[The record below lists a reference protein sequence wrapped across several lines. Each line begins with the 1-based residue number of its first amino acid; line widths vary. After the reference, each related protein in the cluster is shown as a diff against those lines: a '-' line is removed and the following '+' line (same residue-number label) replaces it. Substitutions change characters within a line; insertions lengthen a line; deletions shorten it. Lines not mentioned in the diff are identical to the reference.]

1 MGIELLLPFIASVGI
16 TILLRR
22 LDKSNYKL
30 SQIKRFTGKVQD
42 ELNDIALEK
51 IQFVKD
57 AGIDLEIS
65 LKQTR
70 KLANDVHALN
80 EESRQ
85 LLDSIKTNR
94 DFLDS
99 VARDLKEVVQLS
111 SDIREESNAIQQG
124 LLRMESGKKEIQLLD
139 QKILD
144 LRSEAEAILEV
155 FTDKVN
161 LRSDELLQSLASKI
175 VELEELL
182 EIKNDKID
190 QGLNSIAANYRD
202 SLDAHSNS
210 LMRDSVGR
218 IEQLRSEI
226 SSLFETIRNK
236 EEDLDLRSEKL
247 QTVFLTISD
256 KLERLD
262 SRVEEKAE
270 AADRKLEEMARLAEK
285 SAQEKLDRILEQV
298 THSKEAFI
306 NGVKLEVDSIRRE
319 IEGMSLETMTRRDE
333 ILNETRRQ
341 AESINESIQFFQEKY
356 LEAENKLL
364 RQADARKSEL
374 LRQIDTFEEEFN
386 RISSNLRTDADGLKK
401 DISMGLREFH
411 SALDS
416 AREDAKEKTIHGIS
430 NLKEEFDLELSKLHS
445 ERSTL
450 IQQDLEAV
458 RQSIVTLDKQ
468 ISSRIKDVDSYL
480 GDLQSAMESSAGDL
494 MSQVEEKI
502 DLLSGTVD
510 EEVRKIDQRFENLSR
525 YWEEELGNIR
535 LNAQDQMGRLQEKLG
550 DVHVEGKGLL
560 EEFKNEY
567 AVQKDKIEE
576 FVSRY
581 KTNFQKEGDSVS
593 ERLGDSLRNIKEDG
607 NEILQTL
614 REEFSGTIDKME
626 QIVKKN
632 EKVLE
637 IHAEKIRNSVESNL
651 ENAGKDA
658 ERVLDRL
665 RDSAEDF
672 FEKQEEKIS
681 RLNGTID
688 AKISKQLTS
697 LMDKGQL
704 QLGQLEERISKYIL
718 DVKKNLEDSLKASR
732 KDSDDQMKGFQ
743 KQLQNQLREMEAA
756 SEEFLRSGKEEFK
769 GSMEEYRELQ
779 LDLKRDLEEIANAKK
794 NLIAEIQE
802 ESENLRSSV
811 EEITDKMEEL
821 GEKAELF
828 HKASEV
834 VDKTDS
840 YIQTMEELLSRA
852 DERTPLLNELEQ
864 KLDELQNL
872 KHSLVNETEDLKLR
886 LDSLASIKDSSDSL
900 RNEFEELQRRSSD
913 WEDTFTRLLEAGE
926 KALEMEETFGD
937 LTERLESLESVRG
950 EVKGLFEET
959 DAHKEAAK
967 GLTNKLYSLQNDVE
981 ILEAREKEIAE
992 TVRKTDDRIESLF
1005 RKKEEI
1011 RSVEAKFEKIE
1022 DLMVDLSERHKQI
1035 STLQHRMEDLK
1046 AGAIVVKED
1055 LEGLLGEA
1063 DDKFEKLSGFLD
1075 AVGAVTEG
1083 SPSSSKSKDSSK
1095 DHLIQRKKATVLN
1108 LYHNF
1113 QWPAETIAEKLNLE
1127 TGLVNTILQSE
1138 SVKKK

>member
-30 SQIKRFTGKVQD
+30 SQIKRFTGKIQD
-42 ELNDIALEK
+42 ELNGIALEK
-51 IQFVKD
+51 IGSVKD

-70 KLANDVHALN
+70 KLANEVHALN
-80 EESRQ
+80 DESRQ
-85 LLDSIKTNR
+85 LLESIKTNR

-139 QKILD
+139 QKISD
-144 LRSEAEAILEV
+144 LKSEAESILEV
-155 FTDKVN
+155 FSDKVD

-190 QGLNSIAANYRD
+190 QGLNSIAGNYRE
-202 SLDAHSNS
+202 SLETHSNS
-210 LMRDSVGR
+210 LMRESVGR

-247 QTVFLTISD
+247 QTVFLSVSD

-262 SRVEEKAE
+262 SRIEEKAE
-270 AADRKLEEMARLAEK
+270 AADRKLEEMAGLAEK
-285 SAQEKLDRILEQV
+285 SVQEKLDRILEQV
-298 THSKEAFI
+298 THSKEAFV

-386 RISSNLRTDADGLKK
+386 RISSNLRSDADDLKK
-401 DISMGLREFH
+401 DISMGFREFH
-411 SALDS
+411 ATLDA
-416 AREDAKEKTIHGIS
+416 AREDAKEKTIQGIVS
-430 NLKEEFDLELSKLHS
+430 LKGEFDLELSKLHS
-445 ERSTL
+445 ERSVS

-458 RQSIVTLDKQ
+458 RQSVVVLDKQ
-468 ISSRIKDVDSYL
+468 ISTRIKDVDSYL

-494 MSQVEEKI
+494 LSQVEDKI

-510 EEVRKIDQRFENLSR
+510 EEVRKIDQRFENLGR

-550 DVHVEGKGLL
+550 DVHIEGKNLL

-567 AVQKDKIEE
+567 SIQKDKIEE

-581 KTNFQKEGDSVS
+581 KANFQKEGDVVS
-593 ERLGDSLRNIKEDG
+593 DRLGESLRNIKEEG

-637 IHAEKIRNSVESNL
+637 IHAEKIRTGVESNL
-651 ENAGKDA
+651 ENAGRDA
-658 ERVLDRL
+658 ERVLERL

-718 DVKKNLEDSLKASR
+718 DVKKNLEESLKASR
-732 KDSDDQMKGFQ
+732 KDSDEQMKGFQ
-743 KQLQNQLREMEAA
+743 KQLQDQLREMETA
-756 SEEFLRSGKEEFK
+756 SEDFLRAGKKELD
-769 GSMEEYRELQ
+769 GSMDAYRKLQ
-779 LDLKRDLEEIANAKK
+779 LDLKRDLEEINNSKK

-802 ESENLRSSV
+802 ESEILRSSV
-811 EEITDKMEEL
+811 EDVTDKLAEL
-821 GEKAELF
+821 GEKTELF
-828 HKASEV
+828 YKASEI

-840 YIQTMEELLSRA
+840 YIRTMEELLSRA
-852 DERTPLLNELEQ
+852 DDQTPLLNELGE

-872 KHSLVNETEDLKLR
+872 KYSLVNETEDLKLR
-886 LDSLASIKDSSDSL
+886 LDSLSEIKESSDLL
-900 RNEFEELQRRSSD
+900 RKDFEELQRRSSD
-913 WEDTFTRLLEAGE
+913 WEDTFARLLEAGE

-937 LTERLESLESVRG
+937 LSARLETLESVRE
-950 EVKGLFEET
+950 EVKGLFDET

-967 GLTNKLYSLQNDVE
+967 GLTNKLYSLQNDVG

-1022 DLMVDLSERHKQI
+1022 DLMVELSERHKQI

-1075 AVGAVTEG
+1075 AVGAVTSG
-1083 SPSSSKSKDSSK
+1083 SGKSKDSSK

-1138 SVKKK
+1138 SIKKK

>member
-30 SQIKRFTGKVQD
+30 SQIKRFTGKVQE
-42 ELNDIALEK
+42 ELNGIALEK
-51 IQFVKD
+51 IGSVKD

-70 KLANDVHALN
+70 KLANEVHSLN

-85 LLDSIKTNR
+85 LLESIKTNR

-99 VARDLKEVVQLS
+99 VAHDLKEVVQLS
-111 SDIREESNAIQQG
+111 SEIREESNAIQQG

-155 FTDKVN
+155 FSDKVN

-190 QGLNSIAANYRD
+190 QGLNSIAVNYREG
-202 SLDAHSNS
+202 LEAHSNS
-210 LMRDSVGR
+210 LMRESVGR
-218 IEQLRSEI
+218 VEQLRSEI
-226 SSLFETIRNK
+226 TSLFETIRNK
-236 EEDLDLRSEKL
+236 EEDWDLRSEKL
-247 QTVFLTISD
+247 QTIFLTVSD

-262 SRVEEKAE
+262 LRIEEKSE
-270 AADRKLEEMARLAEK
+270 AADHKLEEMAKLAEK
-285 SAQEKLDRILEQV
+285 SSQEKLDRILEQV

-386 RISSNLRTDADGLKK
+386 RISSNLRNDADVLKK
-401 DISMGLREFH
+401 EILLGFKEFH
-411 SALDS
+411 STLEA
-416 AREDAKEKTIHGIS
+416 AKEDAKEKTIQGIVS
-430 NLKEEFDLELSKLHS
+430 LKEEFDLELSKLHS
-445 ERSTL
+445 ERSAL
-450 IQQDLEAV
+450 IRQDLEVV
-458 RQSIVTLDKQ
+458 RQSIETLDKQ
-468 ISSRIKDVDSYL
+468 ISTRIKDVDSYL
-480 GDLQSAMESSAGDL
+480 GDLQAAMESSAGDL
-494 MSQVEEKI
+494 MAQVEDKV

-550 DVHVEGKGLL
+550 DVHIEGKGLL

-567 AVQKDKIEE
+567 SIQKDKIEE

-581 KTNFQKEGDSVS
+581 KSNFQKEGELVS
-593 ERLGDSLRNIKEDG
+593 DRLGESLRHIKEEG

-614 REEFSGTIDKME
+614 RVEFSGTIDKME

-637 IHAEKIRNSVESNL
+637 IHAEKIKNNVESSL
-651 ENAGKDA
+651 ENSSRDA

-665 RDSAEDF
+665 KDSAEVF

-681 RLNGTID
+681 RLNETID
-688 AKISKQLTS
+688 SKISKQLTS

-704 QLGQLEERISKYIL
+704 QLGQLEDRISKYIL
-718 DVKKNLEDSLKASR
+718 DVKKNLEESLKNSR
-732 KDSDDQMKGFQ
+732 KDNDNQMKGFQ
-743 KQLQNQLREMEAA
+743 QQLQNQLYEMEAA
-756 SEEFLRSGKEEFK
+756 AKEILRSGKEEFD
-769 GSMEEYRELQ
+769 GSMVEYKELQ
-779 LDLKRDLEEIANAKK
+779 INLKRDLEEIRNSKQ
-794 NLIAEIQE
+794 NLISEIQE

-811 EEITDKMEEL
+811 EEITDKMDEF
-821 GEKAELF
+821 GEKMELF
-828 HKASEV
+828 QKASEI
-834 VDKTDS
+834 VDRTDS

-852 DERTPLLNELEQ
+852 DEQTPLLSELGQKLNELQ
-864 KLDELQNL
+864 DL
-872 KHSLVNETEDLKLR
+872 KYSLVHETEDLKLK
-886 LDSLASIKDSSDSL
+886 LDSFHSIKESSDLL
-900 RNEFEELQRRSSD
+900 RSDFEELQRRSSE
-913 WEDTFTRLLEAGE
+913 WQDTFTKLLEAGE

-937 LTERLESLESVRG
+937 LSSRLETLESVRE
-950 EVKGLFEET
+950 EVKILFEET
-959 DAHKEAAK
+959 ETHKESAK
-967 GLTNKLYSLQNDVE
+967 GIVNKLYSLQNDVE

-1046 AGAIVVKED
+1046 NGAMVVKDD

-1075 AVGAVTEG
+1075 AVGNVTSG
-1083 SPSSSKSKDSSK
+1083 KSKDSSK

-1138 SVKKK
+1138 SIKKK

>member
-190 QGLNSIAANYRD
+190 QGLNSIAANYRE

-247 QTVFLTISD
+247 QTVFLTVSD

-445 ERSTL
+445 ERSSL

-480 GDLQSAMESSAGDL
+480 GDLQSAMESSAG
-494 MSQVEEKI
+494 
-502 DLLSGTVD
+502 
-510 EEVRKIDQRFENLSR
+510 
-525 YWEEELGNIR
+525 
-535 LNAQDQMGRLQEKLG
+535 
-550 DVHVEGKGLL
+550 
-560 EEFKNEY
+560 
-567 AVQKDKIEE
+567 
-576 FVSRY
+576 
-581 KTNFQKEGDSVS
+581 
-593 ERLGDSLRNIKEDG
+593 
-607 NEILQTL
+607 
-614 REEFSGTIDKME
+614 
-626 QIVKKN
+626 
-632 EKVLE
+632 
-637 IHAEKIRNSVESNL
+637 
-651 ENAGKDA
+651 
-658 ERVLDRL
+658 
-665 RDSAEDF
+665 
-672 FEKQEEKIS
+672 
-681 RLNGTID
+681 
-688 AKISKQLTS
+688 
-697 LMDKGQL
+697 
-704 QLGQLEERISKYIL
+704 
-718 DVKKNLEDSLKASR
+718 
-732 KDSDDQMKGFQ
+732 
-743 KQLQNQLREMEAA
+743 
-756 SEEFLRSGKEEFK
+756 
-769 GSMEEYRELQ
+769 
-779 LDLKRDLEEIANAKK
+779 
-794 NLIAEIQE
+794 
-802 ESENLRSSV
+802 
-811 EEITDKMEEL
+811 
-821 GEKAELF
+821 
-828 HKASEV
+828 
-834 VDKTDS
+834 
-840 YIQTMEELLSRA
+840 
-852 DERTPLLNELEQ
+852 
-864 KLDELQNL
+864 
-872 KHSLVNETEDLKLR
+872 
-886 LDSLASIKDSSDSL
+886 
-900 RNEFEELQRRSSD
+900 
-913 WEDTFTRLLEAGE
+913 
-926 KALEMEETFGD
+926 
-937 LTERLESLESVRG
+937 
-950 EVKGLFEET
+950 
-959 DAHKEAAK
+959 
-967 GLTNKLYSLQNDVE
+967 
-981 ILEAREKEIAE
+981 
-992 TVRKTDDRIESLF
+992 
-1005 RKKEEI
+1005 
-1011 RSVEAKFEKIE
+1011 
-1022 DLMVDLSERHKQI
+1022 
-1035 STLQHRMEDLK
+1035 
-1046 AGAIVVKED
+1046 
-1055 LEGLLGEA
+1055 
-1063 DDKFEKLSGFLD
+1063 
-1075 AVGAVTEG
+1075 
-1083 SPSSSKSKDSSK
+1083 
-1095 DHLIQRKKATVLN
+1095 
-1108 LYHNF
+1108 
-1113 QWPAETIAEKLNLE
+1113 
-1127 TGLVNTILQSE
+1127 
-1138 SVKKK
+1138 